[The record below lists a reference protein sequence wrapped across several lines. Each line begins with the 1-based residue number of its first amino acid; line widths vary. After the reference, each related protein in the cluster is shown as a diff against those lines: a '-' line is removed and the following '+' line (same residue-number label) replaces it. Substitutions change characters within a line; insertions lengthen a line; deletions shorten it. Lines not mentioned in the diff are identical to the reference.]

1 MTKTEI
7 KQKLIDIV
15 STYLLQ
21 ASPNQPLPDMN
32 TIEPL
37 SDIIGIDSLMS
48 VELTIDILD
57 EFGINDTRIQSIFID
72 NSKLKY
78 PRPLNIN
85 EIVDKISDYI
95 N

>member
-7 KQKLIDIV
+7 KEKLINIIK
-15 STYLLQ
+15 TYMLQ
-21 ASPNQPLPDMN
+21 VNPSQPLPDIN
-32 TIEPL
+32 TLEPL
-37 SDIIGIDSLMS
+37 SDVLGIDSLMS

-57 EFGINDTRIQSIFID
+57 EFGINDTRLQSIFID

-78 PRPLNIN
+78 PRPLNID
-85 EIVDKISDYI
+85 EIVEKISDYI

>member
-7 KQKLIDIV
+7 KEKLINIIK
-15 STYLLQ
+15 TYMLQ
-21 ASPNQPLPDMN
+21 VNPSQPLPDIN
-32 TIEPL
+32 TLEPL
-37 SDIIGIDSLMS
+37 SDVLGIDSLMS

-72 NSKLKY
+72 DSKLKY
-78 PRPLNIN
+78 PRPLNID
-85 EIVDKISDYI
+85 EIVEKISDYI

>member
-21 ASPNQPLPDMN
+21 ANPNQPLPVMN

-57 EFGINDTRIQSIFID
+57 EFGINDTRLQSIFID

-78 PRPLNIN
+78 PRPLNID
-85 EIVDKISDYI
+85 EIVEKISDYI

>member
-7 KQKLIDIV
+7 KQKLVDIV

-21 ASPNQPLPDMN
+21 VSPNQPLPDMN
-32 TIEPL
+32 TSRALFEV
-37 SDIIGIDSLMS
+37 IGIDSLMS
-48 VELTIDILD
+48 IDLTIDILD

-78 PRPLNIN
+78 PKHLNID
-85 EIVDKISDYI
+85 EIVDKISEYI

>member
-7 KQKLIDIV
+7 KEKLINIIK
-15 STYLLQ
+15 TYMLQ
-21 ASPNQPLPDMN
+21 VNPSQPLPDIN
-32 TIEPL
+32 TLEPL
-37 SDIIGIDSLMS
+37 SDVLGIDSLMS

-72 NSKLKY
+72 DSKLKY

-85 EIVDKISDYI
+85 EIVEKISDYI

>member
-1 MTKTEI
+1 
-7 KQKLIDIV
+7 
-15 STYLLQ
+15 
-21 ASPNQPLPDMN
+21 MN

-57 EFGINDTRIQSIFID
+57 EFVINDTRLQSIFID

-78 PRPLNIN
+78 PRPLNID
-85 EIVDKISDYI
+85 EIVEKISDYI

>member
-7 KQKLIDIV
+7 KQKLIDII
-15 STYLLQ
+15 STYMLQ
-21 ASPNQPLPDMN
+21 ISPDKPLPNMN

-57 EFGINDTRIQSIFID
+57 EFGTNDTRVQSIFID

-85 EIVDKISDYI
+85 EIVEKISDYI

>member
-1 MTKTEI
+1 MIKTEI

-15 STYLLQ
+15 STYLQ
-21 ASPNQPLPDMN
+21 QVSPNQPLPDMN
-32 TIEPL
+32 TLGPL
-37 SDIIGIDSLMS
+37 SDVIGIDSLMS

-57 EFGINDTRIQSIFID
+57 EFGINDTRIQSIFVD